1 MQLKSNKSFLFGS
14 VDIVFFIIYI
24 TYPSLLLSVVYLV
37 FHHSLSSFAYYL
49 FSFIAQRYL
58 FPLFVIFYVSVTCCR
73 LSRFILPCVIY
84 LFLNYYL
91 SLFDI
96 TFHHLFLRLSV
107 FNFIFFFFSLV
118 IFIFFIIVVY
128 FIYDYPLSFDNLFL
142 ILLHSL
148 PYLSSFFSFYNYY
161 LLILSQLFLKLS
173 SIVVLKFVFKTSF
186 VQCCLQLFIS
196 ALSIIV

>member
-73 LSRFILPCVIY
+73 LSRFILPYVIY

-96 TFHHLFLRLSV
+96 TFHHLFLRLSI
-107 FNFIFFFFSLV
+107 FNFIFFFSLSL
-118 IFIFFIIVVY
+118 F
-128 FIYDYPLSFDNLFL
+128 LSF
-142 ILLHSL
+142 LLL
-148 PYLSSFFSFYNYY
+148 
-161 LLILSQLFLKLS
+161 
-173 SIVVLKFVFKTSF
+173 
-186 VQCCLQLFIS
+186 LFI
-196 ALSIIV
+196 LFTTILYHLIIYF